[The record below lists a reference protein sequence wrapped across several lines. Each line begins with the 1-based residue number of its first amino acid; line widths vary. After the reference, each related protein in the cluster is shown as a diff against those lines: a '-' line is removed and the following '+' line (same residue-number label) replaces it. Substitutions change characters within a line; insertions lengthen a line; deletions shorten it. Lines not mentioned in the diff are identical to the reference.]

1 MFTTMAI
8 VFVLGYLGI
17 ALEHNLHVDKAAFAL
32 ITGIVAWT
40 LLVLGMQDIISIE
53 SIPSYITQYITGHD
67 GELDGPTFISHYVT
81 EYQVYHHVSEI
92 ASILFFLLGAMTIV
106 ELVDSHNGFAVITD
120 RIKTTKKTSLLW
132 IICLLTFFL
141 SALLDNLTTSIVM
154 ISLLRKLIA
163 DKEERWVFAGMVV
176 IAANAG
182 GAWSPIGDVT
192 TTMLW
197 IGKQVTTGAIIAKLI
212 LPSLVCLLVP
222 LVILSLR
229 KGGDV
234 KRPEIAEEL
243 HHHPPVE
250 KREQIII
257 FTLGILG
264 LLFVP
269 VFKTITHLPPFF
281 GMMLSLGV
289 LWLVTDL
296 MHRNKPL
303 HLRKDLGVIGVIR
316 KIDSASILFFLGI
329 LLAVAA
335 LQTAGHLTIVA
346 GSLDNA
352 FGTDKPSGI
361 YIISI
366 IIGLLSAIVDNV
378 PLVAGAM
385 GMYPI
390 ESVGFFATDG
400 LFWEFLA
407 YCAGTG
413 GSALIIGSAAGV
425 AVMGLEKIDFIWY
438 LKRISL
444 LAVVGYLAGA
454 GVYILQASYFH

>member
-269 VFKTITHLPPFF
+269 VFKTITHLPPLF
-281 GMMLSLGV
+281 
-289 LWLVTDL
+289 WHDA
-296 MHRNKPL
+296 KP
-303 HLRKDLGVIGVIR
+303 RG
-316 KIDSASILFFLGI
+316 F
-329 LLAVAA
+329 
-335 LQTAGHLTIVA
+335 VA
-346 GSLDNA
+346 GNRPHA
-352 FGTDKPSGI
+352 P
-361 YIISI
+361 
-366 IIGLLSAIVDNV
+366 
-378 PLVAGAM
+378 
-385 GMYPI
+385 
-390 ESVGFFATDG
+390 E
-400 LFWEFLA
+400 
-407 YCAGTG
+407 
-413 GSALIIGSAAGV
+413 
-425 AVMGLEKIDFIWY
+425 
-438 LKRISL
+438 
-444 LAVVGYLAGA
+444 
-454 GVYILQASYFH
+454 